1 MYRNEKKTLMAVDMG
16 VSFIKT
22 GIYDL
27 TGQCICS
34 SFERVPGEYPSP
46 GVFIQKAEQYF
57 NLVLKAIKESI
68 LKFTPG
74 IPDIQA
80 ICFSAAMGGAL
91 GIDENWNITA
101 DWSIISDTRF
111 NSYAL
116 KMLDKN
122 SLDLLKLSGTNF
134 PVFAAKLLWW
144 KKEFK
149 PIYKKT
155 KKFLFLNG
163 YIAGK
168 MGNIKI
174 DDVFVDK
181 SHLQWTALAD
191 LKNGIWSEDLCSEFD
206 IDKNLLP
213 NIVNS
218 HYIIGK
224 INKNIASQCGLK
236 DGIPIVA
243 GAGDKPAGTVG
254 AGLASNGLLIDES
267 ASFASLSLC
276 IDRYIPDIE
285 NRTLENSISPVEGFF
300 LSNIFINGSGIT
312 HDWFVQAFCDDEKRI
327 AKIKNTN
334 PFVILDERAKNIK
347 PGSDKLLAVG
357 HLGGRGCPFD
367 PDIRG
372 MWINYSWVHQKEHFW
387 RSLLESFA
395 YEFANA
401 INIMKKNYEDVN
413 LNEIRVIGGASKSDV
428 WNQIKS
434 DVTGIPYVRLDRDD
448 LTLLGDVLIAGYGIG
463 IYDNLKEISQK
474 FINKTVKYTPN
485 NVNHK
490 YYKKLTKLYIEVFDR
505 IRKVYK
511 DLKNIPNF

>member
-1 MYRNEKKTLMAVDMG
+1 MYKNEKKTLMAVDMG
-16 VSFIKT
+16 VSFIKV

-27 TGQCICS
+27 VGKCIS
-34 SFERVPGEYPSP
+34 LSIEKVPGEYPSP
-46 GVFIQKAEQYF
+46 GVFIQKADQYLK
-57 NLVLKAIKESI
+57 LVLKAIKESI

-74 IPDIQA
+74 TPDIQA

-91 GIDENWNITA
+91 GVDENWDITA

-116 KMLDKN
+116 EMLNK
-122 SLDLLKLSGTNF
+122 SSIDLLKLSGTNF

-144 KKEFK
+144 KKEFEQT
-149 PIYKKT
+149 YKKT
-155 KKFLFLNG
+155 KKFLFLSG

-168 MGNIKI
+168 MGDIKAE
-174 DDVFVDK
+174 DAFVDK

-191 LKNGIWSEDLCSEFD
+191 LRKGIWSEDLCSEFG

-224 INKNIASQCGLK
+224 IDKSIATQCGLK
-236 DGIPIVA
+236 DGVPIVA
-243 GAGDKPAGTVG
+243 GAGDKPAGTIG

-276 IDRYIPDIE
+276 IDKYVPDIK
-285 NRTLENSISPVEGFF
+285 NRTLENSISPIEGFF
-300 LSNIFINGSGIT
+300 LPNIFINGSGIT
-312 HDWFVQAFCDDEKRI
+312 NDWFLQIFCDDEKRI
-327 AKIKNTN
+327 AKTENVN
-334 PFVILDERAKNIK
+334 PFTILDKKAIKIK
-347 PGSDKLLAVG
+347 PGSEKLLSIG

-367 PDIRG
+367 PNIRG
-372 MWINYSWVHQKEHFW
+372 MWINYSWVHKKEHFW

-401 INIMKKNYEDVN
+401 INIMKKNYHGIN

-434 DVTGIPYVRLDRDD
+434 DVIGIPYVRLDRDD
-448 LTLLGDVLIAGYGIG
+448 VTLLGDVLIAGYGIG
-463 IYDNLKEISQK
+463 IYDNLKEVSQE
-474 FINKTVKYTPN
+474 FIKKTKRYTPN
-485 NVNHK
+485 DVNHK
-490 YYKKLTKLYIEVFDR
+490 YYKKITKFYIGVFDQ
-505 IRKVYK
+505 IRKIYK
-511 DLKNIPNF
+511 DLKDIPNF